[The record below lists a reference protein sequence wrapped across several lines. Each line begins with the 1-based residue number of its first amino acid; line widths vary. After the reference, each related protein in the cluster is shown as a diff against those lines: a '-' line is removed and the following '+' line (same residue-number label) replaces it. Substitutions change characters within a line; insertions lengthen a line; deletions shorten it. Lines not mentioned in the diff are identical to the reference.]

1 MSLPLSR
8 RIVQAAFVVAAG
20 AVPAVLAGSAS
31 AATMLPNVP
40 ELGGL
45 SQPDSGN
52 LGGNLQHATHE
63 TGRLAG
69 AGASTTVGAAVP
81 AVADATGA
89 TASKALPA
97 TDGVLGGA
105 TRQLGQVAGGT
116 SSTTGA
122 LGGAGDLT
130 GTRAIPAPDGA
141 PAPATLSVPA
151 APAPAAPAAAA
162 PAPSN
167 PLSSLP
173 LGSTLPL
180 GSVSNLSGGAA
191 QAPAQRL
198 GGLPGLGDTSGLG
211 NSLSGVGGLTH
222 TLPVGL

>member
-89 TASKALPA
+89 TAAKALPA

-105 TRQLGQVAGGT
+105 TRQLGEAAGST
-116 SSTTGA
+116 SSATGA
-122 LGGAGDLT
+122 LGGAGGLT

-141 PAPATLSVPA
+141 PA
-151 APAPAAPAAAA
+151 AAA
-162 PAPSN
+162 PGNN

-180 GSVSNLSGGAA
+180 NSVSGLSGAA
-191 QAPAQRL
+191 QGPAQRL

>member
-31 AATMLPNVP
+31 AATMLPSVP
-40 ELGGL
+40 NLAGV

-52 LGGNLQHATHE
+52 LGGNLQQATHE
-63 TGRLAG
+63 TGKLAG
-69 AGASTTVGAAVP
+69 QGASTTVGAAVP

-89 TASKALPA
+89 TASKAIPA
-97 TDGVLGGA
+97 TDGL
-105 TRQLGQVAGGT
+105 
-116 SSTTGA
+116 
-122 LGGAGDLT
+122 LGGAGALGSAGSLT
-130 GTRAIPAPDGA
+130 GTRAIPAP
-141 PAPATLSVPA
+141 
-151 APAPAAPAAAA
+151 AAA
-162 PAPSN
+162 PATVAVPASAAAPSS

-173 LGSTLPL
+173 LAGNLPL
-180 GSVSNLSGGAA
+180 SSVNGLGSAA
-191 QAPAQRL
+191 QAPTQRL

-211 NSLSGVGGLTH
+211 NGLNGLGGLTH

>member
-63 TGRLAG
+63 TGKLAG

-89 TASKALPA
+89 TASKAIPA

-105 TRQLGQVAGGT
+105 TRQLGDAT
-116 SSTTGA
+116 SGAGA
-122 LGGAGDLT
+122 LGSTGSLT
-130 GTRAIPAPDGA
+130 GTRAIPA

-151 APAPAAPAAAA
+151 GAT
-162 PAPSN
+162 APSS

-173 LGSTLPL
+173 LAGNLPL
-180 GSVSNLSGGAA
+180 SSVNGLGSAA
-191 QAPAQRL
+191 QAPTQRL

-211 NSLSGVGGLTH
+211 NGLSGLGGLTH